1 MKLRKA
7 DIKDI
12 NQLVEMRIGYLKEDY
27 GTLSEEQIGGISEQ
41 LPSYFKSHL
50 NKDLYVYVAECN
62 GEIISTVFM
71 LVVEKPANPSFLTGK
86 TGTFLNVYTKENFR
100 KKGIAN
106 SLVETALKD
115 AEKLSLSYVDL
126 QATKD
131 GYSLYL
137 KNNFKEQKSEYTYM
151 KYNIQ
156 NY

>member
-86 TGTFLNVYTKENFR
+86 IGTFLNVYTKENFR

>member
-126 QATKD
+126 HATKD